1 MNELERSHVPYHFD
15 YSDVHVQTVPG
26 RYYSVAELLRRVVRN
41 QPIPLMTSYPD
52 TGKEYPKEG
61 EQYGSD
67 KDVLKDIDNAET
79 NPLFDPFPDRDE
91 IGRYSKYA
99 ED

>member
-1 MNELERSHVPYHFD
+1 MNELERSHVPHHVD
-15 YSDVHVQTVPG
+15 YSSVEVIAVPG

-41 QPIPLMTSYPD
+41 QPIPLMTQYPD
-52 TGKEYPKEG
+52 TGKEYKKDG
-61 EQYGSD
+61 DKYGSD
-67 KDVLKDIDNAET
+67 DQVLKDIDKAES
-79 NPLFDPFPDRDE
+79 NILEDAFPDLDE